1 MCHWYEKLESILVFA
16 KIFILPLVLFLS
28 LKLVVIVVLPKRFVK
43 LIIDGNPNEELVG
56 ELIGE
61 LRLLLKLEIVGLVG
75 KGTTKN

>member
-1 MCHWYEKLESILVFA
+1 
-16 KIFILPLVLFLS
+16 
-28 LKLVVIVVLPKRFVK
+28 VIVVLPKRFVK